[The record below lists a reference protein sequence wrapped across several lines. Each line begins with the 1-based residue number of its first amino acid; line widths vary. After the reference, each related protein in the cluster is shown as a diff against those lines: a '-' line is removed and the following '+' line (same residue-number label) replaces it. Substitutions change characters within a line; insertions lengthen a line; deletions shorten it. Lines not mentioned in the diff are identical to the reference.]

1 MQGPLAVSASPTVS
15 VDCSALWQSQAKLP
29 LLTINSR
36 LLTSPIVNSM
46 VVVMLSLLE
55 RPSTC
60 WVDR

>member
-1 MQGPLAVSASPTVS
+1 MQGLLAVSASTVL
-15 VDCSALWQSQAKLP
+15 VDSSALWQSQSMLP

-36 LLTSPIVNSM
+36 LLTSPTINSM
-46 VVVMLSLLE
+46 VEVMLSLLLE